1 MWSKTETDLTVNDM
15 ARLLVLDST
24 GDVVVA
30 TYGGRLYK
38 YRNSDGMRVWSA
50 AVSASPKDLLVDPA
64 GDVYVITGQGS
75 HVAKFVGGTGVRAW
89 QTTGDP
95 VGAHKV
101 TLLLRGDQLL
111 VYGSSSYG
119 LILAAVDRQNGALRW
134 YQQYTSP
141 FPTWVNPVATTG
153 TMAVKLMALQPDAGV
168 IVAGAARRSRDDT
181 HLENVIL
188 RYGPGPTVGKGGTDW
203 VLPTRAQLK
212 APACGNFFPTEIF
225 WEYGLTTA
233 YGNTTPRQPIVEAWK
248 PYSSMPIYRA
258 VIEGLAD
265 NTPYHARAV
274 VVSSRGISVSADFT
288 FTTGWDADG
297 DKLPDEWELEKWGHT
312 GNGLL
317 AVDSD
322 LDGTNN
328 LLEYALDRHPLVGDA
343 AIMPPAFVDSDGHL
357 SMTVTKRPHVTLEV
371 EASTNLVLWVPAV
384 IVEEDAT
391 SFTAREEFSPST
403 PGGRFLRIRATTK

>member
-1 MWSKTETDLTVNDM
+1 MIRALTVVPQLM
-15 ARLLVLDST
+15 SEWS
-24 GDVVVA
+24 

-38 YRNSDGMRVWSA
+38 YRNSDGVRLWSA
-50 AVSASPKDLLVDPA
+50 AAPASSKDLLVDAA

-89 QTTGDP
+89 QTSGDP

-101 TLLLRGDQLL
+101 SLLLRGDQLL

-119 LILAAVDRQNGALRW
+119 LLLAAVDRQTGVCRW

-141 FPTWVNPVATTG
+141 FTTNLKPVATTG
-153 TMAVKLMALQPDAGV
+153 TAAVKLMALQPDAGIV
-168 IVAGAARRSRDDT
+168 VAGAATRSRNDY
-181 HLENVIL
+181 HLENVVL
-188 RYGPGPTVGKGGTDW
+188 RYGPGPMVGKGGTDW

-225 WEYGLTTA
+225 WEYGLTTT
-233 YGNTTPRQPIVEAWK
+233 YGSTTPRQAIVEAWK

-265 NTPYHARAV
+265 NTLYHARAV
-274 VVSSRGISVSADFT
+274 AVSSRGTSVSADFT

-297 DKLPDEWELEKWGHT
+297 DKLPDEWELGKWGHT
-312 GNGLL
+312 WNSLL
-317 AVDSD
+317 EADSD

-328 LLEYALDRHPLVGDA
+328 LLEYALDRHPLISDA
-343 AIMPPAFVDSDGHL
+343 TTMPPVTIDSDGHL

-371 EASTNLVLWVPAV
+371 EASTNLVLWVPAAV
-384 IVEEDAT
+384 VEEDAT
-391 SFTAREEFSPST
+391 SFTAREEFPPGT
-403 PGGRFLRIRATTK
+403 PGGRFLRLRATTE